1 MQLKQIHQIRGS
13 IFLVTGLHIG
23 AGKDNIEI
31 GGMDNPIIKNPYS
44 TAPYIPGSSLKG
56 KMRSQLE
63 LVYFSDESSVKYGN
77 PCDNPETSV
86 CKVFGMPIS
95 KSNEEARAKVGA
107 TRIVVRDAVLSKKWL
122 EKFVT
127 GEVTMEE
134 KNENTIDR
142 VKGVAT
148 NPRPMERVPAG
159 VSFDFSFSLK
169 EMGDDDLAENLN
181 LIWKGMRL
189 IELDGL
195 GGSISRGS
203 GQVEFQDVLLNGKP
217 TDFREIPLWE

>member
-1 MQLKQIHQIRGS
+1 
-13 IFLVTGLHIG
+13 
-23 AGKDNIEI
+23 
-31 GGMDNPIIKNPYS
+31 
-44 TAPYIPGSSLKG
+44 
-56 KMRSQLE
+56 
-63 LVYFSDESSVKYGN
+63 
-77 PCDNPETSV
+77 
-86 CKVFGMPIS
+86 
-95 KSNEEARAKVGA
+95 
-107 TRIVVRDAVLSKKWL
+107 
-122 EKFVT
+122 
-127 GEVTMEE
+127 
-134 KNENTIDR
+134 
-142 VKGVAT
+142 
-148 NPRPMERVPAG
+148 MERVPAG